1 MKLEG
6 EWKQGTSDHFLSILI
21 DMPVQ
26 NDVIKQ

>member
-6 EWKQGTSDHFLSILI
+6 EWKQGTSDHFLTILI
-21 DMPVQ
+21 DLFIE